1 MKNIL
6 NQLFEHKAL
15 SKEQAGSAL
24 QLIAQGGCNQ
34 SQISAFITV
43 YMMRPITV
51 GELEGFRNALLELC
65 LRIDLPSDETV
76 DLCGTGG
83 DGKNTF
89 NISTL
94 ASFVTAGAGVK
105 VAKHGNYGVSSVSG
119 SSNVMEYLGYEFT
132 SDPDKLKRQMDRAG
146 ICFLHAPLFHPA
158 MKEVAPAR
166 KELGMRTFFNM
177 LGPLVN
183 PSFPKYQVTGVFN
196 LELARLYHYL
206 LQQTDRTF
214 ILVHSL
220 DGYDELSLT
229 SSFKLISNSREQ
241 LLSPRE
247 IGLPEYRA
255 EDLDGGKTIADSAD
269 VFLKILRGEGTE
281 AQQDVV
287 CANAGL
293 AIQCVRPQL
302 DIRSALEEARES
314 LQSGKALNVFKKLIS
329 HEHA

>member
-1 MKNIL
+1 MKEIL
-6 NQLFEHKAL
+6 TQLFDHKAL
-15 SKEQAGSAL
+15 TKAQAGSIL
-24 QLIAQGGCNQ
+24 RLIAKGGCNQ
-34 SQISAFITV
+34 SQLSAFLAV

-51 GELEGFRNALLELC
+51 DELEGFRDALLDLC
-65 LRIDLPSDETV
+65 IQIDLSAYEAI

-83 DGKNTF
+83 DSKNTF

-119 SSNVMEYLGYEFT
+119 SSNVMEYLGYRFT
-132 SDPDKLKRQMDRAG
+132 NNASDLEKQIDQTG

-158 MKEVAPAR
+158 MKAAAPVR

-183 PSFPKYQVTGVFN
+183 PAFPKYQLTGVFN

-214 ILVHSL
+214 LLVHSL

-229 SSFKLISNSREQ
+229 SSFKLISNTKEQ
-241 LLSPRE
+241 MLSPRD
-247 IGLPEYRA
+247 IRMPLYPQA
-255 EDLDGGKTIADSAD
+255 DLEGGGEMKEAAAL
-269 VFLKILRGEGTE
+269 FMNILEGKGTE
-281 AQQDVV
+281 AQNDVV

-293 AIQCVRPQL
+293 AIHCIKPEKSIH
-302 DIRSALEEARES
+302 DSIAEAQES
-314 LQSGKALNVFKKLIS
+314 LLSKKALNVFKKLLA
-329 HEHA
+329 HEYA